1 MLFPVIEVVPCEN
14 IELTALI
21 ERLDEFDIAIFVS
34 PNAAHQGLH
43 AITTRRTFPAK
54 LRVAAIGRATMRELE
69 RYGVRQVIA
78 PARFDSEALL
88 DMPEM
93 REVAGAKIVV
103 FRAQGGREMLG
114 QTLTARGAIV
124 HYAQCYSRRQPQT
137 DAAPLIAAWARGE
150 VHAVTATSSEGV
162 RNLRSMLGERG
173 YALLGQTPLFVSHPR
188 IAASARELGL
198 AQVVTTGQGD
208 EGLLEGLVQWFGRD
222 PAQRAVYSAH
232 ATD

>member
-1 MLFPVIEVVPCEN
+1 MLFPVIEVVRCDDAA
-14 IELTALI
+14 LVALI

-34 PNAAHQGLH
+34 PNAAHQGMRSI
-43 AITTRRTFPAK
+43 AERRTFPAK

-69 RYGVRQVIA
+69 GHGVCQVIV

-114 QTLTARGAIV
+114 QTLTARGASV

-137 DAAPLIAAWARGE
+137 DAAPLIEAWAHGE

-162 RNLRSMLGERG
+162 RNLHAMLGERG
-173 YALLGQTPLFVSHPR
+173 CALLGQTPLFATHPR

-198 AQVVTTGQGD
+198 AQVITTGQGD
-208 EGLLEGLVQWFGRD
+208 AGLLEGLVQWFGRD
-222 PAQRAVYSAH
+222 PAQHAVYSAH
-232 ATD
+232 VTD